1 MPTSINVVLTVSC
14 TCTRISMLHCVLCT
28 CTLQA
33 IHVNLSTL
41 FTHALYDCVL
51 TDASYQD
58 PLGPQMERPK
68 TAARRRDEVLDE
80 FGDEELGEDLLPE

>member
-1 MPTSINVVLTVSC
+1 
-14 TCTRISMLHCVLCT
+14 ML
-28 CTLQA
+28 
-33 IHVNLSTL
+33 TL
-41 FTHALYDCVL
+41 FTHTLYDCVL